1 MELIEVNPAL
11 IVTLGALV
19 MVIMQA
25 IKWANLVNDNTSVAA
40 QRILVAVLA
49 GGAALAANYTA
60 FLNLDFSE
68 PLQAVLNLAQMV
80 AALWLVATGAY
91 HALYNYLNPTKV

>member
-11 IVTLGALV
+11 IATLGALV
-19 MVIMQA
+19 MVVMQVL
-25 IKWANLVNDNTSVAA
+25 KWSNLVNENTSVAA
-40 QRILVAVLA
+40 QRIIVAVLA
-49 GGAALAANYTA
+49 GVATIAVNYTA
-60 FLNLDFSE
+60 FLNLDFSD

-91 HALYNYLNPTKV
+91 HALHGYLNK

>member
-19 MVIMQA
+19 MVVMQVL
-25 IKWANLVNDNTSVAA
+25 KWSNLVNENTSVAA
-40 QRILVAVLA
+40 QRVIVAVLA
-49 GGAALAANYTA
+49 GVATIAVNYTV
-60 FLNLDFSE
+60 FLNLDFSD

-91 HALYNYLNPTKV
+91 HALYAYLNK